1 MENINALI
9 SERKIKVKKTVLVIL
24 VCILFSALLV
34 ACSNYKYDDA
44 WIIGKNSAQIEEK
57 YGSFDRRAVA
67 YDADGLLR
75 NCRAGYVIEP
85 SRKTWHGKTTEQ
97 LFCVYFDADGI
108 AVSTEVCSG
117 NWGG

>member
-1 MENINALI
+1 MREESAM
-9 SERKIKVKKTVLVIL
+9 KKMRVLFLIL
-24 VCILFSALLV
+24 VLSLIFSA
-34 ACSNYKYDDA
+34 CSDYKYDDE
-44 WIIGKNSAQIEEK
+44 WIVGKSSAQIEEK

-97 LFCVYFDADGI
+97 LFCVHFDADGI